1 MAADDNKLA
10 NGGGRVDFATD
21 PARYRHW
28 KLSFAG
34 DVATLTMDVHENGG
48 LFEGYELKLNSY
60 DLGVDIELA
69 DAIERLRFEH
79 PKVKVI
85 LLRSGKPRVFC
96 AGANIRMLAGAT
108 HAHKVNFCKF
118 TNETRNGIEDAS
130 QASGLAT
137 ICVINGTAAG
147 GGYELALAADHIIL
161 VDDGSSA
168 VSLPELPLLAVL
180 PGTGGLTRVTDKRL
194 VRRDHADVFCT
205 TEEGIKGKRALE
217 WRLVDE
223 AVPNSRLED
232 VVKQRAR
239 EFAAKSDRPSGGKGV
254 ALTPLRRK
262 RTADGAQYSAVS

>member
-1 MAADDNKLA
+1 MADTERKLS
-10 NGGGRVDFATD
+10 NGSGRIDFATE
-21 PARYRHW
+21 PSRYRHW
-28 KLSFAG
+28 KLST
-34 DVATLTMDVHENGG
+34 DSETATLTMDVDENAP
-48 LFEGYELKLNSY
+48 LFEGYQLKLNSY

-69 DAIERLRFEH
+69 DALERLRFEH
-79 PKVKVI
+79 PEVKVV

-130 QASGLAT
+130 AASGVKT

-147 GGYELALAADHIIL
+147 GGYELALAADHIML

-180 PGTGGLTRVTDKRL
+180 PGTGGLTRVTDKRK
-194 VRRDHADVFCT
+194 VRRDHADFFCT
-205 TEEGIKGKRALE
+205 TEEGIKGKRAVD

-223 AVPNSRLED
+223 VVPSSKLETAVTE
-232 VVKQRAR
+232 RAK
-239 EFAAKSDRPSGGKGV
+239 ELAAKSPRG
-254 ALTPLRRK
+254 
-262 RTADGAQYSAVS
+262 